1 MTAPHR
7 TGSQT
12 DAVSQ
17 TPTGNHFL
25 AGPPGVRGNASRAYI
40 AAGYAPKAAYSG
52 ASELLRKPR
61 IQDAI
66 AAYLRKA
73 DLTVDRVLEELRRV
87 AFSDMGDVATWGPEG
102 VVLKASAELP
112 DDVTPAVADVIEDRM
127 TRTTTRVTPAVGRP
141 GEPSYQPPGEV
152 TTVTEERH
160 LRVKLHDKIAA
171 LGHLSKYLG
180 LLKDRNDEP
189 ERPLFPKGFFAAIV
203 TGDVSKIQGFLPGV
217 ALDEDAPPP
226 PVIEATPDA

>member
-1 MTAPHR
+1 MAR
-7 TGSQT
+7 TRTRLSVKERAFVQ
-12 DAVSQ
+12 
-17 TPTGNHFL
+17 HFL
-25 AGPPGVRGNASRAYI
+25 AGRPGIRGNASRAYI

-112 DDVTPAVADVIEDRM
+112 DDVAPAVADVIEHRT
-127 TRTTTRVTPAVGRP
+127 TRTTTRITPAVGEP

-152 TTVTEERH
+152 RTVTEERH

-189 ERPLFPKGFFAAIV
+189 ARPLFPKGFFAAIV
-203 TGDVSKIQGFLPGV
+203 MGDVERIKGYLPEGTT
-217 ALDEDAPPP
+217 LDEDAP
-226 PVIEATPDA
+226 PVIEATPEADP

>member
-1 MTAPHR
+1 MPLSVKAQAFVR
-7 TGSQT
+7 
-12 DAVSQ
+12 
-17 TPTGNHFL
+17 HFL
-25 AGPPGVRGNASRAYI
+25 AGPPGVRGNASQAYI

-102 VVLKASAELP
+102 VVLKLSSELP
-112 DDVTPAVADVIEDRM
+112 DDVAPAVADVIEHR
-127 TRTTTRVTPAVGRP
+127 TRRVTTRATPAVGKP

-152 TTVTEERH
+152 TTVTEERN

-171 LGHLSKYLG
+171 LVTLSKYLG
-180 LLKDRNDEP
+180 LLKDRGDEP

-203 TGDVSKIQGFLPGV
+203 TGDVSKIQGFLPEDTVLEPTAPRETPERSAV
-217 ALDEDAPPP
+217 ARPKS
-226 PVIEATPDA
+226 